1 MYTDASD
8 DACGAQLSQ
17 IHDRTEFPV
26 AFLSHTFTD
35 TQRRW
40 STSKQEAYGIYFAI
54 KKWNYYL
61 QGADII
67 VRNDHKPLARFLNG
81 KNENT
86 KINRWGLELASY
98 NITFKWI
105 SGTRYKAADC
115 LSRLVELPEKHQK
128 NQNGT
133 KSTRINMVR
142 AVTTR
147 SGTRKTP
154 TDKEIK
160 NPQSKE
166 TTSDADTTSNNSPNN
181 PKDTSIKE
189 MQSTDPFCKCIM
201 KRLLNKTAPEHELKT
216 FFIHNG
222 LLYRYASDRSKDF
235 CALVI
240 PKAWRY
246 TVLVETHDKMGH
258 QGNNRTYSLI
268 KRQYYWKGMAKDVK
282 DYIQRCPAC

>member
-8 DACGAQLSQ
+8 DACRAQLSQ
-17 IHDRTEFPV
+17 THNGMEFPV
-26 AFLSHTFTD
+26 AFLSHMFTD

-40 STSKQEAYGIYFAI
+40 STPEQEAYGIYFAV

-67 VRNDHKPLARFLNG
+67 VRNNHKPLAWFLNG

-86 KINRWGLELASY
+86 KINRWGLELTSY
-98 NITFKWI
+98 NITFEWI
-105 SGTRYKAADC
+105 SGARNKAADY
-115 LSRLVELPEKHQK
+115 LSRLMELPEKHQK
-128 NQNGT
+128 NPSGT
-133 KSTRINMVR
+133 KPTQINMVK

-147 SGTRKTP
+147 SGTRKTL
-154 TDKEIK
+154 TDKETEKLQPMEPILD
-160 NPQSKE
+160 N
-166 TTSDADTTSNNSPNN
+166 DTTSNDGQNN

-189 MQSTDPFCKCIM
+189 MQSTDPFYKRIV
-201 KRLLNKTAPEHELKT
+201 KRLLNRTTSEHDVKT

-222 LLYRYASDRSKDF
+222 LLYRYASDHSTDF
-235 CALVI
+235 CTLVI

-246 TVLVETHDKMGH
+246 TILVETHDKMGH

-268 KRQYYWKGMAKDVK
+268 K
-282 DYIQRCPAC
+282 